1 MINPKLLNWDELG
14 MVHCWIYYI
23 IQPGMSSLGNA
34 KLGPPHKIPSDGNIE
49 TPYIPT
55 AKIYIYIHVH
65 MIYDV
70 YIYIYFFFE
79 SHEISQIGGTLT
91 QLCYVTQTMWSPW
104 GKVACGLNH
113 LMRRTSTCVFVQKQ
127 TQ

>member
-14 MVHCWIYYI
+14 MVHCWIYYM

-70 YIYIYFFFE
+70 YIYIYFFSLNPMKLVKLE
-79 SHEISQIGGTLT
+79 ELSHN
-91 QLCYVTQTMWSPW
+91 YVT
-104 GKVACGLNH
+104 
-113 LMRRTSTCVFVQKQ
+113 
-127 TQ
+127 

>member
-49 TPYIPT
+49 TPDVPT
-55 AKIYIYIHVH
+55 ANIYIYIYMYILYAH
-65 MIYDV
+65 I
-70 YIYIYFFFE
+70 YIYIIWLNFLNPKKLVKLKELSRNYF
-79 SHEISQIGGTLT
+79 T
-91 QLCYVTQTMWSPW
+91 
-104 GKVACGLNH
+104 
-113 LMRRTSTCVFVQKQ
+113 
-127 TQ
+127 

>member
-49 TPYIPT
+49 TPDVPT
-55 AKIYIYIHVH
+55 ANIYIYMYILYAH
-65 MIYDV
+65 IYNMAQ
-70 YIYIYFFFE
+70 FFE
-79 SHEISQIGGTLT
+79 SQEISEIERTLT
-91 QLCYVTQTMWSPW
+91 QLFYVTQTMWSPW

>member
-14 MVHCWIYYI
+14 MVHCWIYYM

-49 TPYIPT
+49 TPDIPT
-55 AKIYIYIHVH
+55 AYIYIHTY
-65 MIYDV
+65 ILYT
-70 YIYIYFFFE
+70 YIYNMDQFFE
-79 SHEISQIGGTLT
+79 SQEIREIEGTLT
-91 QLCYVTQTMWSPW
+91 QLYYVTQAMWSPW